1 MRHSGHTSVVVLVLA
16 IVFSMKNDHVIKM
29 ITTDGSLYLE
39 LSITLFLALTA
50 VWYLNGTSSRNS
62 SRSAASAIPH
72 HRRRTVS
79 TDNMTI
85 TKLQD
90 VELHPLGEE
99 NEVMT
104 EVPNL
109 LGKLPEE
116 ILQETL
122 RYLDD
127 SSLANFARLCH
138 WSYDKATPLLW
149 QDVEL
154 VDCRTTDPQ
163 TPDMSDEHD
172 DTPIICKLLV
182 LASNPWIASHVHTLT
197 HRCHLPPPAIFYELP
212 RINFQGRTLSHDP
225 RTLRLLHMACQNLSS
240 IHTLRIIFG
249 HWNLT
254 RGLLVGLL
262 GKPQGS
268 TVRHLWLENCSLAG
282 ISQRLL
288 QKFDLT
294 GLESLRLR
302 RLPLLANAGRH
313 DSQEVYTRG
322 PFPDWRS
329 DRAFEVRQD
338 GRGGVIKTSTELF
351 RHQEA
356 LIRNLIIAHNSQAEE
371 SQVKADIDA
380 ARKRFELSFRDAHNF
395 DEKIYSRLPDVGGL
409 ISSIQ
414 QELSDEDRSVVS
426 GVKQLLDH
434 NHPDFALSDTDPFPT
449 FMHILECSTA
459 SLISLNL
466 DWVLFRR
473 TDQRASSESKTSL
486 ESMFK
491 RMFKLH
497 FPHLR
502 AFQFRNAVIA
512 EAELPQDV
520 YLLDACGL
528 NSGSTFDTDMC
539 VSWLESHPRLR
550 SLAWPADRFF
560 RPTKNTAPGF
570 QTRIDS
576 IISKM
581 ARTLEDLRVD
591 TVYSR
596 SGEFKTDDSDDPIDL
611 NRRQS
616 RRRFI
621 SEFAAR
627 MQNLD
632 SLKMEGGI
640 PRDEKREIIRALRQ
654 SPLQRLVMIG
664 VNAPTGNTWGFA
676 GRDIGSLGINEDPND
691 PDDFGSLEEEDTD
704 EIVRLGTMTP
714 EPVNASEAFEAEYGW
729 PPSPPFLY
737 TLASY
742 HANTVTELKFCGY
755 RGAPLLWNPTPI
767 TNYMLAPLRHFHNLR
782 HLILSLW
789 LHTLWEDDHRDD
801 EILEYW
807 LNTRSSSTTALITT
821 SNEPLTGWAEELATK
836 YEPKVM
842 AARIVA
848 LMGPFIS
855 EQAKSQHGG
864 MHVRASF
871 CIGSYGGLFD
881 FDVIIGKD
889 ANGKDELREWKGPR
903 EELHP
908 ERRAD
913 KLRNRRWFGTPV
925 RRDLGDGQRSM
936 SVSL

>member
-1 MRHSGHTSVVVLVLA
+1 MKENNVV
-16 IVFSMKNDHVIKM
+16 KM
-29 ITTDGSLYLE
+29 VTTDGSLYLQ
-39 LSITLFLALTA
+39 LSVTLFLALTA
-50 VWYLNGTSSRNS
+50 LWYLNGTSSVIRAEAP
-62 SRSAASAIPH
+62 RPLYH
-72 HRRRTVS
+72 CRLTVS
-79 TDNMTI
+79 PDNKI
-85 TKLQD
+85 PTKLQD
-90 VELHPLGEE
+90 TEPFHSREG
-99 NEVMT
+99 NKIMT
-104 EVPNL
+104 EASSL
-109 LGKLPEE
+109 LGRLPEE

-127 SSLANFARLCH
+127 SSLANFARACH

-154 VDCRTTDPQ
+154 IDCRSTH
-163 TPDMSDEHD
+163 PDAPDLSDEHD
-172 DTPIICKLLV
+172 DTPIIRKLLV

-212 RINFQGRTLSHDP
+212 SINFQGRTLSHDP
-225 RTLRLLHMACQNLSS
+225 RTLRLLGRACGNLSNV
-240 IHTLRIIFG
+240 HTLRIIFG

-254 RGLLVGLL
+254 RGLLIGLF
-262 GKPQGS
+262 GKPNGS
-268 TVRHLWLENCSLAG
+268 TIRHLWLENCSLAG

-288 QKFDLT
+288 QSFDLA

-302 RLPLLANAGRH
+302 RLPLLADAGRH

-329 DRAFEVRQD
+329 DRAVEIRQD
-338 GRGGVIKTSTELF
+338 GRGGVIKTSTKLF

-356 LIRNLIIAHNSQAEE
+356 LIRNLIIAHNSRAEE
-371 SQVKADIDA
+371 SQVKADIAA
-380 ARKRFELSFRDAHNF
+380 ARKQFELLFKDAHNF
-395 DEKIYSRLPDVGGL
+395 DEKMYTKLPDIDGL

-414 QELSDEDRSVVS
+414 QELLDENWSALS
-426 GVKQLLDH
+426 SVKQLLDR

-449 FMHILECSTA
+449 FMHILEHSTI
-459 SLISLNL
+459 SLVSLNL

-473 TDQRASSESKTSL
+473 TDQRASSESKASL
-486 ESMFK
+486 EGMFK
-491 RMFKLH
+491 RMFRLH
-497 FPHLR
+497 FPHLL

-520 YLLDACGL
+520 YLLDACGSS
-528 NSGSTFDTDMC
+528 SGSTYDIDMC
-539 VSWLESHPRLR
+539 VSWLESHSRLR

-560 RPTKNTAPGF
+560 RPTKDTSLEL
-570 QTRIDS
+570 QTRVDS
-576 IISKM
+576 VISKM

-596 SGEFKTDDSDDPIDL
+596 GGEFKTDDSDGPVGL

-627 MQNLD
+627 MQSLD
-632 SLKMEGGI
+632 CLKMEGGI
-640 PRDEKREIIRALRQ
+640 PRDEKRETIRALRQ
-654 SPLQRLVMIG
+654 SPLQRVVMIG
-664 VNAPTGNTWGFA
+664 VNAPFGNSWGFA

-704 EIVRLGTMTP
+704 EIVRLGTAIPESVDANTP
-714 EPVNASEAFEAEYGW
+714 FEAEYGW
-729 PPSPPFLY
+729 PPGPPFLH

-767 TNYMLAPLRHFHNLR
+767 TKYMLAPLCHFHNLR

-801 EILEYW
+801 EILDYW
-807 LNTRSSSTTALITT
+807 LNTRSPSTTALVTT
-821 SNEPLTGWAEELATK
+821 SREPLTGWAEELASK
-836 YEPKVM
+836 YDPKVM

-889 ANGKDELREWKGPR
+889 ADGKDELREWKGPR

-908 ERRAD
+908 ERRAE

>member
-1 MRHSGHTSVVVLVLA
+1 
-16 IVFSMKNDHVIKM
+16 
-29 ITTDGSLYLE
+29 
-39 LSITLFLALTA
+39 
-50 VWYLNGTSSRNS
+50 
-62 SRSAASAIPH
+62 
-72 HRRRTVS
+72 
-79 TDNMTI
+79 
-85 TKLQD
+85 
-90 VELHPLGEE
+90 
-99 NEVMT
+99 MT
-104 EVPNL
+104 EASNL

-127 SSLANFARLCH
+127 SSLANFARACH
-138 WSYDKATPLLW
+138 WSYDKATPILW

-154 VDCRTTDPQ
+154 IDCRTTNPE
-163 TPDMSDEHD
+163 TPDLSDEHD
-172 DTPIICKLLV
+172 DTPIIRKLLV

-225 RTLRLLHMACQNLSS
+225 RTLCLLERACQNLSNV
-240 IHTLRIIFG
+240 HTLRIIFG

-254 RGLLVGLL
+254 RGLLIGLL
-262 GKPQGS
+262 GKSNGS
-268 TVRHLWLENCSLAG
+268 TIRHLWLENCSLAG

-288 QKFDLT
+288 QSFDLA

-329 DRAFEVRQD
+329 DRAFEIRQD
-338 GRGGVIKTSTELF
+338 GRGGAIKTSTELF

-356 LIRNLIIAHNSQAEE
+356 LIRNLIIAHNSRAEE
-371 SQVKADIDA
+371 SQVKADIAA
-380 ARKRFELSFRDAHNF
+380 ARKQFELSFKEAHDF
-395 DEKIYSRLPDVGGL
+395 DEEIYSKLPDVGGL

-414 QELSDEDRSVVS
+414 QELSDEERSATDS
-426 GVKQLLDH
+426 VKQLLDR

-449 FMHILECSTA
+449 FMHILEHSTI
-459 SLISLNL
+459 SLVSLNL

-473 TDQRASSESKTSL
+473 TDQRASSESRASL

-520 YLLDACGL
+520 YLLDACG
-528 NSGSTFDTDMC
+528 SSSVSSYDRDMC

-560 RPTKNTAPGF
+560 RPTKNTTPEL
-570 QTRIDS
+570 QTRINS

-596 SGEFKTDDSDDPIDL
+596 SGEFKTDDSDDPVDL

-621 SEFAAR
+621 SEFATR
-627 MQNLD
+627 MQSLD
-632 SLKMEGGI
+632 CLKMEGGI
-640 PRDEKREIIRALRQ
+640 PRDEKRETIRALRQ
-654 SPLQRLVMIG
+654 SPLQRIVMIG
-664 VNAPTGNTWGFA
+664 VNAPFGNTWGFA

-704 EIVRLGTMTP
+704 EIVRLGTTMP
-714 EPVNASEAFEAEYGW
+714 EPIDASEPFEAEYGW
-729 PPSPPFLY
+729 PPGPPFLH

-807 LNTRSSSTTALITT
+807 LNTRSPFTTALVAT
-821 SNEPLTGWAEELATK
+821 SSEPLTGWAEELASK
-836 YEPKVM
+836 YDPKVM

-889 ANGKDELREWKGPR
+889 ADGKDELRGWKGPR

-908 ERRAD
+908 ERRAE

>member
-1 MRHSGHTSVVVLVLA
+1 MQPYFSGAEFV
-16 IVFSMKNDHVIKM
+16 
-29 ITTDGSLYLE
+29 TTTE
-39 LSITLFLALTA
+39 
-50 VWYLNGTSSRNS
+50 
-62 SRSAASAIPH
+62 AS
-72 HRRRTVS
+72 
-79 TDNMTI
+79 
-85 TKLQD
+85 
-90 VELHPLGEE
+90 
-99 NEVMT
+99 
-104 EVPNL
+104 NL
-109 LGKLPEE
+109 LAKFPEE

-127 SSLANFARLCH
+127 SSLANFARACH
-138 WSYDKATPLLW
+138 WSYDKAIPLLW

-172 DTPIICKLLV
+172 DTPIIRKLLV
-182 LASNPWIASHVHTLT
+182 LASNPWIATHVHTLT
-197 HRCHLPPPAIFYELP
+197 HRCHLPPPAIFFELP

-225 RTLRLLHMACQNLSS
+225 RTLRLLGMACQNLSS
-240 IHTLRIIFG
+240 VHTLRIIFG

-254 RGLLVGLL
+254 RGILVGLL
-262 GKPQGS
+262 GKSGGS

-288 QKFDLT
+288 QKFDLA

-313 DSQEVYTRG
+313 DSQEVYSRG
-322 PFPDWRS
+322 PFPDFRT
-329 DRAFEVRQD
+329 DRAFEIRQD
-338 GRGGVIKTSTELF
+338 GRGGIMKTSTELF

-356 LIRNLIIAHNSQAEE
+356 LIRNLIVAHNSQAEE

-380 ARKRFELSFRDAHNF
+380 ASKRFELSFRDAHNF

-409 ISSIQ
+409 ISSIE
-414 QELSDEDRSVVS
+414 QELSDEDWSATS
-426 GVKQLLDH
+426 GVKHLLDH

-449 FMHILECSTA
+449 FMHILECSTT

-473 TDQRASSESKTSL
+473 TDLRAFSESKASL
-486 ESMFK
+486 EGMFK
-491 RMFKLH
+491 RLFKLH

-512 EAELPQDV
+512 EAEMPQDV
-520 YLLDACGL
+520 YLLDTCGSSS
-528 NSGSTFDTDMC
+528 NSSFGADMC

-560 RPTKNTAPGF
+560 RPKKNTTPEL
-570 QTRIDS
+570 QTRIDF

-596 SGEFKTDDSDDPIDL
+596 SGEFKTDDSDDPIDV

-621 SEFAAR
+621 SEFAAH
-627 MQNLD
+627 MQRLD
-632 SLKMEGGI
+632 CLKMEGGI
-640 PRDEKREIIRALRQ
+640 PRDEKRETIRALRQ
-654 SPLQRLVMIG
+654 SPLQRVILIG
-664 VNAPTGNTWGFA
+664 VNAPMGNTWGFA

-704 EIVRLGTMTP
+704 EIVRLGTMKP
-714 EPVNASEAFEAEYGW
+714 EPLNTNEIFEAEYGW

-742 HANTVTELKFCGY
+742 HASTVTELKFCGY

-807 LNTRSSSTTALITT
+807 LSSRSPSTTALIPT
-821 SNEPLTGWAEELATK
+821 STEPLTGWAEELATK
-836 YEPKVM
+836 YDPKVM
-842 AARIVA
+842 AARIVT

-855 EQAKSQHGG
+855 EAAKSQHGG

-889 ANGKDELREWKGPR
+889 KNGKDELREWKGPR

-913 KLRNRRWFGTPV
+913 KLRNRRWFATPV